1 MKIKSSVFIKSSSE
15 TKDCPSAKFSE
26 FAFIGR
32 SNVGKSSLI
41 NMLTQNKKLAKISG
55 TPGKTLLINHFLIN
69 KNWFLVD
76 LPGYGYAKTSK
87 KEKRKIEN
95 IIVDYFTNRNPITL
109 TFVLIDIRLDPQKID
124 IEFMNWLFK
133 NNILFKIIFT
143 KTDKLRKTEKEEKP
157 NKYINEINSTIK
169 TSPEYIVSSSKD
181 KTGRKEIL
189 QQIQDFNLE
198 VI

>member
-15 TKDCPSAKFSE
+15 TKDCPSGKFSE

-109 TFVLIDIRLDPQKID
+109 AFVLIDIRLDPQKID

-143 KTDKLRKTEKEEKP
+143 KTDKLRKIEKEEKP
-157 NKYINEINSTIK
+157 NKYINKINSTIK

>member
-1 MKIKSSVFIKSSSE
+1 MEIKSSVFIKSS
-15 TKDCPSAKFSE
+15 TTAKDCPSKELTE

-32 SNVGKSSLI
+32 SNDGKSSLI

-69 KNWFLVD
+69 NNWFLVD

-87 KEKRKIEN
+87 KEKKKIEN
-95 IIVDYFTNRNPITL
+95 IIIDYFTNRPSITL

-124 IEFMNWLFK
+124 IEFMNWLHE

-143 KTDKLRKTEKEEKP
+143 KSDKLNKSEKESKAG
-157 NKYINEINSTIK
+157 NYIIEIINSIK
-169 TSPEYIVSSSKD
+169 ISPDCIVSSSKD
-181 KTGRKEIL
+181 KIGRKEIL
-189 QQIQDFNLE
+189 NEIHDLN
-198 VI
+198 

>member
-1 MKIKSSVFIKSSSE
+1 
-15 TKDCPSAKFSE
+15 
-26 FAFIGR
+26 
-32 SNVGKSSLI
+32 
-41 NMLTQNKKLAKISG
+41 MLTKNKKLAKISG

-109 TFVLIDIRLDPQKID
+109 AFVLIDIRLDPQKID

-143 KTDKLRKTEKEEKP
+143 KTDKLRKIEKEEKP
-157 NKYINEINSTIK
+157 NKYINKINSTIK

>member
-1 MKIKSSVFIKSSSE
+1 MEIKSSNFIKSSAAA
-15 TKDCPSAKFSE
+15 KDCPIKELTE

-69 KNWFLVD
+69 NNWFLVD

-87 KEKRKIEN
+87 KEKKKIEN
-95 IIVDYFTNRNPITL
+95 IIVDYFTNRTSNSL
-109 TFVLIDIRLDPQKID
+109 TIVLIDIRLDPQKID

-143 KTDKLRKTEKEEKP
+143 KIDKLKKTEKEEKP
-157 NKYINEINSTIK
+157 NNYINKITNTIK
-169 TSPEYIVSSSKD
+169 TSPGHIVSSSKD
-181 KTGRKEIL
+181 KIGRKEIL
-189 QQIQDFNLE
+189 EQIQEFNLE

>member
-1 MKIKSSVFIKSSSE
+1 
-15 TKDCPSAKFSE
+15 
-26 FAFIGR
+26 
-32 SNVGKSSLI
+32 
-41 NMLTQNKKLAKISG
+41 MLTQNKKLAKISG

-95 IIVDYFTNRNPITL
+95 IIVDYFTNRNSITL
-109 TFVLIDIRLDPQKID
+109 TFVLIDIRLDPQRID

-157 NKYINEINSTIK
+157 SNYINKIKNTIK

-181 KTGRKEIL
+181 KAGRKEIL
-189 QQIQDFNLE
+189 QKIQDFNSE

>member
-1 MKIKSSVFIKSSSE
+1 
-15 TKDCPSAKFSE
+15 
-26 FAFIGR
+26 
-32 SNVGKSSLI
+32 
-41 NMLTQNKKLAKISG
+41 
-55 TPGKTLLINHFLIN
+55 
-69 KNWFLVD
+69 
-76 LPGYGYAKTSK
+76 
-87 KEKRKIEN
+87 
-95 IIVDYFTNRNPITL
+95 
-109 TFVLIDIRLDPQKID
+109 
-124 IEFMNWLFK
+124 MNWLFK